1 MFFSKLFE
9 IFEPTL
15 FKAHIKYFEIKKG
28 LMWNFQHL
36 RLVIWV
42 GIFAKGL
49 ALSAYK
55 NMSNM
60 EGNKKYNMG
69 TFHCVKSVQIRSF
82 FWSVFS
88 CIRTEYRKIRTRN
101 NSVFRHFSRSVRT
114 RKSLMKHLRQEML
127 RKINTRNSS
136 SFIHAAFHI
145 KNCYLSLKNIFAV
158 YLSSFKLC
166 HFGLYKEWFACKQS
180 NHIIKL
186 KSNKLTE
193 FMISFAK

>member
-42 GIFAKGL
+42 VIFAKGL

-88 CIRTEYRKIRTRN
+88 CIRTEYRKIRTRK
-101 NSVFRHFSRSVRT
+101 NSVLGHFSRSITVKKFEHCWRQLLSILLNCLKLLRT
-114 RKSLMKHLRQEML
+114 M
-127 RKINTRNSS
+127 
-136 SFIHAAFHI
+136 
-145 KNCYLSLKNIFAV
+145 
-158 YLSSFKLC
+158 
-166 HFGLYKEWFACKQS
+166 
-180 NHIIKL
+180 
-186 KSNKLTE
+186 
-193 FMISFAK
+193 